1 MSHKSIFSGI
11 GRMSN
16 FLSHVRFSTT
26 FKLHQKATRLKWYKK
41 WHENKYAT
49 NVHKA
54 TLLAFALSLFVF
66 VGLQMVFPYSFSL
79 NGFNVQA
86 TQQKSNKNDGPV
98 APTTKIRTYMK
109 NVKSIGG
116 GKFQAEVYDHPVQ
129 YLDPI
134 DGQWKDIDTS
144 LQTPVGNTTTSADKV
159 SGKKDQQIVVNDNTL
174 TTSFSTNP
182 SQDLTVT
189 TDGGTITTA
198 YLDVSTNPGKVTDN
212 SILYTDAYK
221 NTDIERTVLAG
232 EVKQNLI
239 FKETGHP
246 TTIKEK
252 LETTLRVEIQ
262 PDNSI
267 NYYNKDNSLIA
278 TTPPINI
285 VDTDGT
291 KEAVTLS
298 YSNSVLTITL
308 PLKLRRLTY
317 PIVIDPTISVNPAS
331 ADDGYVTK
339 MIDAYGAA
347 SYATNTNS
355 TLNYA
360 NGINSDCSTLS
371 ISCNRTF
378 LRFSLAGLGPITSAT
393 INTYGYTAGTG
404 TVYHTAPF
412 TLGTDPAATDWAL
425 ATDSGQ
431 TLTQTIGG
439 LSTETVTAAVSADY
453 SASRTYTYFAIYAG
467 AAGTDVDTYSV
478 DNTTNKPYLSV
489 TYTAAATPAAPT
501 SFAGSATSTTSIHWS
516 WTDNSTNETSFI
528 VHDGSEG
535 LKGTVSS
542 TTSATTGTVYGLDE
556 TTGLTANTQY
566 TRHAHAVN
574 ANGNSTSSNIVS
586 KYTLPNTPTGLAVAV
601 ASSTQL
607 NVSWVAPAGGASVYH
622 LYRGGTQVGG
632 DIATTSYNDTG
643 LTPNT
648 QYTYTVKAV
657 NADNAEGTATAG
669 VAKYTL
675 TNVPASAAA
684 TAASVSQINVSWTAP
699 SVGTVTSYHLKSSL
713 DAYASNIY
721 SSTGLAYSQ
730 TSLAANTQYT
740 YRVYGVNGDGTE
752 SATYATIAKY
762 TLTNVPAS
770 AAATAASVSQINVTW
785 TAPSVGTVT
794 SYHLKSSL
802 DAYASNIYSSTGLAY
817 SQTSLAA
824 NTQYTYRVYGVN
836 GDGIESATYATISK
850 YTWANI
856 ATGVSVAVASM
867 NQLNI
872 TWAAPTGGVSS
883 YHLYRG
889 VTQVGGNIVTTS
901 YNDTGLTPNVQYT
914 YTIKSV
920 NPDSIEGAA
929 TTGIAKY
936 TLTDIPTSPAATA
949 ASVSQINVS
958 WAAPATGT
966 VSSYHLKSSLDSYA
980 SNIYSST
987 GLSYSQTSLAVNTQY
1002 TYRIYGVNG
1011 DGTESAT
1018 YATIAK
1024 YTWPNAPTSQS
1035 AAAASAT
1042 QMNVSW
1048 TAPAGGAYHYHVR
1061 SSSDAY
1067 ATIKYDNTTAAFN
1080 ETGLTANTQYT
1091 YRIYSVNADSTENAN
1106 YVSTAAKYTWPN
1118 IPTGLTVNVASA
1130 TQLNVSWT
1138 APVGGASVYHLY
1150 RGVTQVGGDIATT
1163 SYNDTSLTANTQYT
1177 YTVKSVNA
1185 DGVEGAATTGVAKYT
1200 LTNVPASISASA
1212 SSTSQLDVSWTAPA
1226 VGTVASYHLKSSLD
1240 AYASNIYSSTG
1251 LSYSQTSLTVNTQY
1265 TYRIY
1270 GVNGDGTE
1278 SATYATVAKYT
1289 WPNAPTAQSAVA
1301 ASDTQVNV
1309 TWSAPTTG
1317 GASRYQVRS
1326 SSDAY
1331 ATVKYDNT
1339 TAAFNETGLTGN
1351 TAYTYRIYAANA
1363 DDVVNTGYVAT
1374 TPVTTWVGAPTA
1386 PVATASSNTQINVSW
1401 TAPAGGAYH
1410 YHVRSSSDAYAT
1422 VKYDNAATSWNET
1435 GLTANTSYTYHI
1447 YSTNTDNIENSN
1459 YIMVTRYTLSNDPSV
1474 LPSSAAWTN
1483 NSAVSFTNQATSVA
1497 KYKYVWDQSSADTSW
1512 TGTETD
1518 WTLSGNL
1525 NLTMSATGNWY
1536 LHLRSYNSDT
1546 PAVAG
1551 STTNY
1556 KVGPFQFDN
1565 AGPTGTTLT
1574 WGTIAQS
1581 GIQIVG
1587 AGATDTQSGVPSAAY
1602 YIERDDNATTFV
1614 TADAN
1619 SGWITGSWSQTG
1631 LTPNTPYA
1639 YHVKSRDNLGNESA
1653 WVSASPVYKYTLAS
1667 IPDAPTVTNVALSTT
1682 SLNVKVNEATNPSTT
1697 VYAIQEAGGQYAQT
1711 PSAGNAALGAS
1722 AVWLNAA
1729 GWGSA
1734 SGVNI
1739 TGLSANTQ
1747 YTFTVKAR
1755 NLDGV
1760 ETLFSSSA
1768 ARYTLANAPTAQ
1780 TAAAASATQMNVSW
1794 TAPAG
1799 GAYHYH
1805 VRSSSDAY
1813 ATVKYDNTSTSFN
1826 ETSLTANTQ
1835 YTYRIYSVNADNTEN
1850 TNYVSTAAKYTWP
1863 NVPTD
1868 PTVTVAS
1875 STQLNISWTVPLGGA
1890 SVYHLYRGVTQVGG
1904 DIATTSY
1911 NDTSLTANTQYT
1923 YTVKSVNADGVEGA
1937 ATTGVA
1943 KYTLTNVPASIS
1955 ASASSTSQL
1964 DVSWTAPAV
1973 GTVASYHL
1981 KSSLDA
1987 YASNIYSSTGLSY
2000 SQTSLTVNTQYT
2012 YRIYGVNGDGTES
2025 ATYATV
2031 AKYTWPNAPTAQSAV
2046 AASDTQVNVTWSA
2059 PTTGGASRYQVRSS
2073 SDAYATVKYD
2083 NTTAAFNETGL
2094 TGNTAYTYRIYAA
2107 NADDVVNT
2115 GYVATTPVTTWVGAP
2130 TAPVATASSNTQI
2143 NVSWTA
2149 PAGGAYHYHVRSS
2162 SDAYATVKYD
2172 NAATS
2177 WNETGLTANTSY
2189 TYHIYSTN
2197 TDNIENSNYIMVTRY
2212 TLSND
2217 PSVLPSSAA
2226 WTNNSAVSFTNQ
2238 ATSVAKYKYV
2248 WDQSSADT
2256 SWTGTETDWTL
2267 SGNLNLTM
2275 SATGNWYLHLRSYNS
2290 DTPAVAGSTTNYKV
2304 GPFQFDN
2311 AGPTGTTLTWGTIA
2325 QSGIQIVGAGATDTQ
2340 SGVPSAAYYI
2350 ERDDNATTFVTADAN
2365 SGWITGSWSQ
2375 TGLTPNTPY
2384 AYHVKSRDNLGNE
2397 SAWVSASPVYKY
2409 TLASIPDAPTVTNV
2423 ALSTTSLNVKVNEA
2437 TNPSTT
2443 VYAIQEA
2450 GGQYA
2455 QTPSA
2460 GNAALGASAVWL
2472 NAAGWGSASGVN
2484 ITGLSANT
2492 QYTFTVKARN
2502 LDGVETLFSS
2512 SAARYTLIQVPT
2524 GLTFGTINQTS
2535 IAMTAS
2541 GSLSNLTTA
2550 TSGLYFENTTATA
2563 NSGWTQTNSW
2573 TSTSLAANTQYSIH
2587 IKARNGDGTETA
2599 YTTAALKYTMTNA
2612 PTGQTALAS
2621 ATTQINVTWA
2631 APAGGASR
2639 YHVRSSSDGYTTIK
2653 YDNTSAAFSETGLT
2667 GNTAYTYRIYA
2678 VNADLLE
2685 NPSYVAT
2692 APETTWVDA
2701 PTGQSASAASTT
2713 QMNVFWTA
2721 PAGGAD
2727 HYHVRS
2733 SSDNYATL
2741 KYDNTGTSFNETGL
2755 TANTSYTYH
2764 IYSVG
2769 AGNVENTNYVT
2780 TAAKY
2785 TWPNAP
2791 TGGSA
2796 VAASNTQMNVTW
2808 IASVGGTDHYHVRS
2822 SSDNYATVKY
2832 DNSAVT
2838 SWNEAGL
2845 SANTQYTYRIYAV
2858 NADNVENS
2866 NYIATAGKY
2875 TWPNAPTGQSAS
2887 ASSTVQID
2895 VSWAAPAGGSDHYR
2909 VRSSSDSYVSIKYEG
2924 SSLTWSETGLNPN
2937 SAYTYRISS
2946 VNADNIENTGYVT
2959 TTAKNTWANA
2969 PTAQTAVAA
2978 STSQMNVTWAA
2989 GTGGANHYHVRSSSD
3004 GYATIKYDNTTA
3016 SWNETTLS
3024 ANTAYT
3030 YHIYAVNADNVEN
3043 TVYVTTA
3050 TKSTWPNAPT
3060 GQIATANSNTQMN
3073 LSWVAPIGGAYHYH
3087 VRSSSDAFASIK
3099 YDNATAS
3106 WNETGLT
3113 ANTSY
3118 TYRIYSTN
3126 SDNIE
3131 NSSYVTTTARYTLAN
3146 DPSTSP
3152 ASGEWTNN
3160 STVTFINQATGVA
3173 KYKYIWNQSSAQ
3185 VTWTGSESDWTL
3197 PGSVGLTMST
3207 AGSYYLHLISYN
3219 SDSPAVVGTK
3229 TDYMVGPFQY
3239 DNVPPS
3245 GTVLNWGTVTNNTA
3259 SIIASGATDSQAG
3272 VPTAGYYIER
3282 DDNST
3287 TFVTADANSGWITG
3301 TWNQTNLNA
3310 NVAYTYRVKSRDNAG
3325 NESPWVSASPIY
3337 KYTLANAPVLD
3348 IPVSTSTNDNR
3359 PQLTNS
3365 TTPDIS
3371 FKNRTIKLYEG
3382 SNVVATT
3389 TANNAGV
3396 FTFADGDYVSN
3407 LAEGAHTLTTTALN
3421 TVGTESAVSGP
3432 LTIFIDSV
3440 APTTTL
3446 STADVVPQPSGWYI
3460 ANPIITLNVNDPAP
3474 SGGNGNTYYKW
3485 DDASFVNPTTYSGEI
3500 NMNSS
3505 VGQGTHTLYYR
3516 AVDAASNTETLKSQI
3531 FKLDSVTPEGE
3542 VSIASGQYSTL
3553 NPVILNMSATD
3564 ETSGVSKIYISN
3576 SGAPLEYCAFDYS
3589 TNQSLSWDLSGTTN
3603 PNCGVANTDDGDKTV
3618 YVKFGD
3624 VAGNVSIDFTAT
3636 TVLDRTPPT
3645 NSTSV
3650 SAYSIPSQSTPDIT
3664 SSAWANAA
3672 NPKFVWTGAADN
3684 ASGVKGYWVYFGT
3697 DQNAEPMMATD
3708 SSNLAYVDND
3718 NNNFFE
3724 PTDHNSYVVLS
3735 HLTSG
3740 TTYYLKVRA
3749 QDNALYNADANYT
3762 ESQNEFVYKYD
3773 GDAPAAISLIRV
3785 NPTGYSS
3792 LDSYTFEWDPVTDNA
3807 MSGLAKYQY
3816 RRANGTDA
3824 WTDLGIVPDPITG
3837 RIVTPA
3843 IQHYKED
3850 DNMIEVRVVDHAG
3863 NVSATTEALYY
3874 YAGNIPAPTN
3884 LQVHLD
3890 QSQNQTVNKFSFS
3903 WDKAPTTEIQGYYIS
3918 VNSQPNAQNSTF
3930 IAATDADSS
3939 IQTPYSAFA
3948 TAKGLNQFWVAT
3960 KARGTVGWQGAVSV
3974 EFSCNTA
3981 APGIPTNVLITDS
3994 SNRDTQRWQ
4003 VTVNWDQP
4011 ADVTPDFN
4019 GYIVER
4025 STDGENWQEM
4035 QTTSVKAVVDTDLL
4049 NTVTYSY
4056 RVYAKDSIGNK
4067 SAASSVVSMKPTGK
4081 YTSAP
4086 NLIGNVTSNVQ
4097 ATKVK
4102 VTWSTDR
4109 DCDSFVQIGLTDK
4122 YGLTQGQ
4129 LDSTGAHYVQIT
4141 GLTPGTVY
4149 HYSAIWRD
4157 VDGNIGH
4164 STDQTFTTL
4173 DAPSISEVTV
4183 SDIRL
4188 DSAIISWTSSTI
4200 ASSQVSYGK
4209 DYNYGSVASDQS
4221 SSALTVHVI
4230 KLDNLQNSSNYHFKI
4245 VSVDVDG
4252 NSVTSD
4258 DYSFSTLEFPVL
4270 SNITVDQLPEM
4281 PTSTVRVTWD
4291 SNVPISSVVNY
4302 TEVGGGTKEVAESTL
4317 VTKHSMTISN
4327 LKDNTNYI
4335 FSVLGRDQYGTE
4347 PTGNSHSVK
4356 TEFDTRPPVISN
4368 VTTETSV
4375 VGYGS
4380 DAKTQAIIS
4389 WESDEAGTSQVE
4401 YDFGTFGTSYQFKT
4415 QEDAG
4420 LTTSHVVVLS
4430 GLKPSTSYHFR
4441 VVSRDASKN
4450 AGYSDDDTILTEQ
4463 ASSSILDII
4472 VNSLQN
4478 SLGWLF
4484 GSFTSK

>member
-1 MSHKSIFSGI
+1 
-11 GRMSN
+11 
-16 FLSHVRFSTT
+16 
-26 FKLHQKATRLKWYKK
+26 
-41 WHENKYAT
+41 
-49 NVHKA
+49 
-54 TLLAFALSLFVF
+54 
-66 VGLQMVFPYSFSL
+66 
-79 NGFNVQA
+79 
-86 TQQKSNKNDGPV
+86 
-98 APTTKIRTYMK
+98 
-109 NVKSIGG
+109 
-116 GKFQAEVYDHPVQ
+116 
-129 YLDPI
+129 
-134 DGQWKDIDTS
+134 
-144 LQTPVGNTTTSADKV
+144 
-159 SGKKDQQIVVNDNTL
+159 
-174 TTSFSTNP
+174 
-182 SQDLTVT
+182 
-189 TDGGTITTA
+189 
-198 YLDVSTNPGKVTDN
+198 
-212 SILYTDAYK
+212 
-221 NTDIERTVLAG
+221 
-232 EVKQNLI
+232 
-239 FKETGHP
+239 
-246 TTIKEK
+246 
-252 LETTLRVEIQ
+252 
-262 PDNSI
+262 
-267 NYYNKDNSLIA
+267 
-278 TTPPINI
+278 
-285 VDTDGT
+285 
-291 KEAVTLS
+291 
-298 YSNSVLTITL
+298 
-308 PLKLRRLTY
+308 
-317 PIVIDPTISVNPAS
+317 
-331 ADDGYVTK
+331 
-339 MIDAYGAA
+339 
-347 SYATNTNS
+347 
-355 TLNYA
+355 
-360 NGINSDCSTLS
+360 
-371 ISCNRTF
+371 
-378 LRFSLAGLGPITSAT
+378 
-393 INTYGYTAGTG
+393 
-404 TVYHTAPF
+404 
-412 TLGTDPAATDWAL
+412 
-425 ATDSGQ
+425 
-431 TLTQTIGG
+431 
-439 LSTETVTAAVSADY
+439 
-453 SASRTYTYFAIYAG
+453 
-467 AAGTDVDTYSV
+467 
-478 DNTTNKPYLSV
+478 
-489 TYTAAATPAAPT
+489 
-501 SFAGSATSTTSIHWS
+501 
-516 WTDNSTNETSFI
+516 
-528 VHDGSEG
+528 
-535 LKGTVSS
+535 
-542 TTSATTGTVYGLDE
+542 
-556 TTGLTANTQY
+556 
-566 TRHAHAVN
+566 
-574 ANGNSTSSNIVS
+574 
-586 KYTLPNTPTGLAVAV
+586 
-601 ASSTQL
+601 
-607 NVSWVAPAGGASVYH
+607 
-622 LYRGGTQVGG
+622 
-632 DIATTSYNDTG
+632 
-643 LTPNT
+643 
-648 QYTYTVKAV
+648 
-657 NADNAEGTATAG
+657 
-669 VAKYTL
+669 
-675 TNVPASAAA
+675 
-684 TAASVSQINVSWTAP
+684 
-699 SVGTVTSYHLKSSL
+699 
-713 DAYASNIY
+713 
-721 SSTGLAYSQ
+721 
-730 TSLAANTQYT
+730 
-740 YRVYGVNGDGTE
+740 
-752 SATYATIAKY
+752 
-762 TLTNVPAS
+762 
-770 AAATAASVSQINVTW
+770 
-785 TAPSVGTVT
+785 
-794 SYHLKSSL
+794 
-802 DAYASNIYSSTGLAY
+802 
-817 SQTSLAA
+817 
-824 NTQYTYRVYGVN
+824 
-836 GDGIESATYATISK
+836 
-850 YTWANI
+850 
-856 ATGVSVAVASM
+856 
-867 NQLNI
+867 
-872 TWAAPTGGVSS
+872 
-883 YHLYRG
+883 
-889 VTQVGGNIVTTS
+889 
-901 YNDTGLTPNVQYT
+901 
-914 YTIKSV
+914 
-920 NPDSIEGAA
+920 
-929 TTGIAKY
+929 
-936 TLTDIPTSPAATA
+936 
-949 ASVSQINVS
+949 
-958 WAAPATGT
+958 
-966 VSSYHLKSSLDSYA
+966 
-980 SNIYSST
+980 
-987 GLSYSQTSLAVNTQY
+987 
-1002 TYRIYGVNG
+1002 
-1011 DGTESAT
+1011 
-1018 YATIAK
+1018 
-1024 YTWPNAPTSQS
+1024 
-1035 AAAASAT
+1035 
-1042 QMNVSW
+1042 
-1048 TAPAGGAYHYHVR
+1048 
-1061 SSSDAY
+1061 
-1067 ATIKYDNTTAAFN
+1067 
-1080 ETGLTANTQYT
+1080 
-1091 YRIYSVNADSTENAN
+1091 
-1106 YVSTAAKYTWPN
+1106 
-1118 IPTGLTVNVASA
+1118 
-1130 TQLNVSWT
+1130 
-1138 APVGGASVYHLY
+1138 
-1150 RGVTQVGGDIATT
+1150 
-1163 SYNDTSLTANTQYT
+1163 
-1177 YTVKSVNA
+1177 
-1185 DGVEGAATTGVAKYT
+1185 
-1200 LTNVPASISASA
+1200 
-1212 SSTSQLDVSWTAPA
+1212 
-1226 VGTVASYHLKSSLD
+1226 
-1240 AYASNIYSSTG
+1240 
-1251 LSYSQTSLTVNTQY
+1251 
-1265 TYRIY
+1265 
-1270 GVNGDGTE
+1270 
-1278 SATYATVAKYT
+1278 
-1289 WPNAPTAQSAVA
+1289 
-1301 ASDTQVNV
+1301 
-1309 TWSAPTTG
+1309 
-1317 GASRYQVRS
+1317 
-1326 SSDAY
+1326 
-1331 ATVKYDNT
+1331 
-1339 TAAFNETGLTGN
+1339 
-1351 TAYTYRIYAANA
+1351 
-1363 DDVVNTGYVAT
+1363 
-1374 TPVTTWVGAPTA
+1374 
-1386 PVATASSNTQINVSW
+1386 
-1401 TAPAGGAYH
+1401 
-1410 YHVRSSSDAYAT
+1410 
-1422 VKYDNAATSWNET
+1422 
-1435 GLTANTSYTYHI
+1435 
-1447 YSTNTDNIENSN
+1447 
-1459 YIMVTRYTLSNDPSV
+1459 
-1474 LPSSAAWTN
+1474 
-1483 NSAVSFTNQATSVA
+1483 
-1497 KYKYVWDQSSADTSW
+1497 
-1512 TGTETD
+1512 
-1518 WTLSGNL
+1518 
-1525 NLTMSATGNWY
+1525 
-1536 LHLRSYNSDT
+1536 
-1546 PAVAG
+1546 
-1551 STTNY
+1551 
-1556 KVGPFQFDN
+1556 
-1565 AGPTGTTLT
+1565 
-1574 WGTIAQS
+1574 
-1581 GIQIVG
+1581 
-1587 AGATDTQSGVPSAAY
+1587 
-1602 YIERDDNATTFV
+1602 
-1614 TADAN
+1614 
-1619 SGWITGSWSQTG
+1619 
-1631 LTPNTPYA
+1631 
-1639 YHVKSRDNLGNESA
+1639 
-1653 WVSASPVYKYTLAS
+1653 
-1667 IPDAPTVTNVALSTT
+1667 
-1682 SLNVKVNEATNPSTT
+1682 
-1697 VYAIQEAGGQYAQT
+1697 
-1711 PSAGNAALGAS
+1711 
-1722 AVWLNAA
+1722 
-1729 GWGSA
+1729 
-1734 SGVNI
+1734 
-1739 TGLSANTQ
+1739 
-1747 YTFTVKAR
+1747 
-1755 NLDGV
+1755 
-1760 ETLFSSSA
+1760 
-1768 ARYTLANAPTAQ
+1768 
-1780 TAAAASATQMNVSW
+1780 
-1794 TAPAG
+1794 
-1799 GAYHYH
+1799 
-1805 VRSSSDAY
+1805 
-1813 ATVKYDNTSTSFN
+1813 
-1826 ETSLTANTQ
+1826 
-1835 YTYRIYSVNADNTEN
+1835 
-1850 TNYVSTAAKYTWP
+1850 
-1863 NVPTD
+1863 
-1868 PTVTVAS
+1868 
-1875 STQLNISWTVPLGGA
+1875 
-1890 SVYHLYRGVTQVGG
+1890 
-1904 DIATTSY
+1904 
-1911 NDTSLTANTQYT
+1911 
-1923 YTVKSVNADGVEGA
+1923 
-1937 ATTGVA
+1937 
-1943 KYTLTNVPASIS
+1943 
-1955 ASASSTSQL
+1955 
-1964 DVSWTAPAV
+1964 
-1973 GTVASYHL
+1973 
-1981 KSSLDA
+1981 
-1987 YASNIYSSTGLSY
+1987 
-2000 SQTSLTVNTQYT
+2000 
-2012 YRIYGVNGDGTES
+2012 
-2025 ATYATV
+2025 
-2031 AKYTWPNAPTAQSAV
+2031 
-2046 AASDTQVNVTWSA
+2046 
-2059 PTTGGASRYQVRSS
+2059 
-2073 SDAYATVKYD
+2073 
-2083 NTTAAFNETGL
+2083 
-2094 TGNTAYTYRIYAA
+2094 
-2107 NADDVVNT
+2107 
-2115 GYVATTPVTTWVGAP
+2115 
-2130 TAPVATASSNTQI
+2130 
-2143 NVSWTA
+2143 
-2149 PAGGAYHYHVRSS
+2149 
-2162 SDAYATVKYD
+2162 
-2172 NAATS
+2172 
-2177 WNETGLTANTSY
+2177 
-2189 TYHIYSTN
+2189 
-2197 TDNIENSNYIMVTRY
+2197 
-2212 TLSND
+2212 
-2217 PSVLPSSAA
+2217 
-2226 WTNNSAVSFTNQ
+2226 
-2238 ATSVAKYKYV
+2238 
-2248 WDQSSADT
+2248 
-2256 SWTGTETDWTL
+2256 
-2267 SGNLNLTM
+2267 
-2275 SATGNWYLHLRSYNS
+2275 
-2290 DTPAVAGSTTNYKV
+2290 
-2304 GPFQFDN
+2304 
-2311 AGPTGTTLTWGTIA
+2311 
-2325 QSGIQIVGAGATDTQ
+2325 
-2340 SGVPSAAYYI
+2340 
-2350 ERDDNATTFVTADAN
+2350 
-2365 SGWITGSWSQ
+2365 
-2375 TGLTPNTPY
+2375 
-2384 AYHVKSRDNLGNE
+2384 
-2397 SAWVSASPVYKY
+2397 
-2409 TLASIPDAPTVTNV
+2409 
-2423 ALSTTSLNVKVNEA
+2423 
-2437 TNPSTT
+2437 
-2443 VYAIQEA
+2443 
-2450 GGQYA
+2450 
-2455 QTPSA
+2455 
-2460 GNAALGASAVWL
+2460 
-2472 NAAGWGSASGVN
+2472 VN

-4035 QTTSVKAVVDTDLL
+4035 QTTSVKSVVDTDLL